1 VISEKLTLCSED
13 NLASAQ
19 TMYSLAKDQLS
30 RQRSV
35 SGLQQKTKMNL
46 LISDACMLY
55 SMLAMERGTASLA
68 LTHAKQCVRLLRRA
82 WANTEEEMGRKI
94 SLPDSSSQKATEKLA
109 EELSQ
114 LNLSTTNTH
123 MDVSIVRTSSGS
135 TIWNLVAPLFHGL
148 RYLSQLYAH
157 HGMFQETLYY
167 AQQAYKLS
175 TEVGSE
181 THLAMAAAY
190 LGSIWLKSGNLDKG
204 SEFLMEAQ
212 QVSTPCE
219 KNRDTALRM
228 YHLGSMYGLLGDRD
242 AEIVAYDQAQDV
254 LQSLATATY
263 IAFLDKFPDRPSD
276 LHERMPKLT
285 VSKRREPASR
295 KALGRPKVAG
305 AKDKTV
311 AQAHSQTEEVP
322 SVAEKCPQLTS
333 LKAVILRDK
342 ARALISNKKF
352 AEALEFLNEAEA
364 FAHTQIEIVDQGLA
378 RAKHLLLHSVEQM
391 NADPVYSVLQ
401 DSTISFPSVVGSSKI
416 EKHGDRLSVKV
427 SPPRKVQMSRNNRDR
442 AGSKSPAPDSFFDK
456 LRQAQEHLTE
466 VHSIAIAVAPMA
478 VIHKVSALLNSVAI
492 LLSAAG
498 QVKGKIPANPGF
510 ASCSIGILNS

>member
-1 VISEKLTLCSED
+1 
-13 NLASAQ
+13 
-19 TMYSLAKDQLS
+19 
-30 RQRSV
+30 
-35 SGLQQKTKMNL
+35 
-46 LISDACMLY
+46 
-55 SMLAMERGTASLA
+55 
-68 LTHAKQCVRLLRRA
+68 
-82 WANTEEEMGRKI
+82 
-94 SLPDSSSQKATEKLA
+94 
-109 EELSQ
+109 
-114 LNLSTTNTH
+114 
-123 MDVSIVRTSSGS
+123 
-135 TIWNLVAPLFHGL
+135 
-148 RYLSQLYAH
+148 
-157 HGMFQETLYY
+157 MFQETLYY

-228 YHLGSMYGLLGDRD
+228 YHLGSMHGLLGDRD

-276 LHERMPKLT
+276 LHERMPEIT

-295 KALGRPKVAG
+295 KALGRPKVAA

-427 SPPRKVQMSRNNRDR
+427 SPPRKAQMSRNNRDR

-510 ASCSIGILNS
+510 ASCSIGILNP